1 MTDEPDWD
9 LLRDDPCRFFG
20 LDEADF
26 DRTDLKRAYNS
37 WLRRYKPERA
47 PEEFQRLRAAYET
60 LDEELRY
67 GSSLTRRSVPE
78 SRPVEPEPTAFDVAA
93 ELRERSAGEVLADLG
108 QRAGTSARA
117 HVQCALLAEELAV
130 DDSLAL
136 LRSLADAARAT
147 GGDRLIANWLH
158 EACRDEL
165 SIEEAQKAVRI
176 LSDLVDEMPRGSV
189 IDPAWFDRATEPLW
203 TRLIAELE
211 FADFLE
217 LFDATSTRRRDAS
230 GFAHAVLLFRL
241 VRRGLFRADEDWIDA
256 QFVELEHIYHQLPG
270 WYRDELDV
278 FFWLDRYRAD
288 RADFLNG
295 DPARDAVDRCVQA
308 ILRWDVR
315 EADREC
321 FRLFANVRTHRD
333 ALFAAL
339 PAGQNFETVLSP
351 ILWYAGQ
358 LEDRHMRAVESDDE
372 QLVAERVRPFVE
384 REEQIAQKSW
394 EQPLMGYLNLLRY
407 IAWFATGTGVFA
419 LAWFAAQSSIG
430 LSAVGAIFFWSI
442 FVWRQCYRFL
452 TDRVDIWLVYPQ
464 RLLCLRLYRRRL
476 RPATERF
483 FESSRLD
490 FSAVV
495 HELRAEGRASGLAR
509 NILVGQVSG
518 DWAMSLCALSHQFSE

>member
-9 LLRDDPCRFFG
+9 LLRDNPCRFFG

-47 PEEFQRLRAAYET
+47 PEEFQQLRAAYET

-78 SRPVEPEPTAFDVAA
+78 SRQEEPEPVSFDVVA

-117 HVQCALLAEELAV
+117 HVQCALLAEELAG

-136 LRSLADAARAT
+136 LRRLADAARAT
-147 GGDRLIANWLH
+147 SGDRLIAHWLH

-165 SIEEAQKAVRI
+165 SIEDAQGAIRI
-176 LSDLVDEMPRGSV
+176 LSDLVDEMPRGSAL
-189 IDPAWFDRATEPLW
+189 DAAWFDRTTEPLW

-211 FADFLE
+211 FAEFLE
-217 LFDATSTRRRDAS
+217 SFDATSTRRRDAS

-241 VRRGLFRADEDWIDA
+241 VRRGLFRADEDWIAA
-256 QFVELEHIYHQLPG
+256 QFAELEHLYHQLPG

-295 DPARDAVDRCVQA
+295 NPARDAIDRCVQA
-308 ILRWDVR
+308 ILRGDVR

-321 FRLFANVRTHRD
+321 FRLFADVRTHRD

-339 PAGQNFETVLSP
+339 PAGENFETALSP
-351 ILWYAGQ
+351 IMWYAGQ

-372 QLVAERVRPFVE
+372 PFVAERVRPFVE
-384 REEQIAQKSW
+384 REEHIARKSW
-394 EQPLMGYLNLLRY
+394 EQSAMGYLNLLRY
-407 IAWFATGTGVFA
+407 IACFAAGAGVFA
-419 LAWFAAQSSIG
+419 LAWFLAQSSIG
-430 LSAVGAIFFWSI
+430 LSAIGVIFFMSI
-442 FVWRQCYRFL
+442 FLWKQCYLFL
-452 TDRVDIWLVYPQ
+452 TDRVDVWLIYPQ

-495 HELRAEGRASGLAR
+495 RELRAEGRAGGVAR
-509 NILVGQVSG
+509 NILEGQVPS